1 LFLVFGLWFVSYVV
15 VVIEPGDHS
24 SMTNNGLRLSGSMS
38 IITVAGGRQ
47 LDPSGNLLENGEKK
61 GKACQPKIKIKMLL
75 TVCCTFSNLRGS
87 EP

>member
-15 VVIEPGDHS
+15 VVIEPGDHNHS

-47 LDPSGNLLENGEKK
+47 LDPSGNLLENGEKR
-61 GKACQPKIKIKMLL
+61 GKRANPK
-75 TVCCTFSNLRGS
+75 
-87 EP
+87 